1 MKETMTKNDI
11 VERVYLEAGLSK
23 RESAELVDLAL
34 GIMMETLEKGEHVK
48 VSGFGNFVVRQKR
61 ARRGRNPQTG
71 EEMTITPR
79 KVLTFKPSALL
90 KKAIFQ
96 GL

>member
-1 MKETMTKNDI
+1 MKESMTKNDI
-11 VERVYLEAGLSK
+11 VEQVHRKVGLSK

-34 GIMMETLEKGEHVK
+34 EIMMETLEKGEHVK

-79 KVLTFKPSALL
+79 KVLTFKPSELL
-90 KKAIFQ
+90 KKAISQ
-96 GL
+96 GS

>member
-1 MKETMTKNDI
+1 MKETMTRNDI
-11 VERVYLEAGLSK
+11 VEQVHRKVGLSK

-34 GIMMETLEKGEHVK
+34 EIMMKTLEKGENVK

-79 KVLTFKPSALL
+79 KVLTFKPSELL
-90 KKAIFQ
+90 KKAISQ
-96 GL
+96 GS

>member
-79 KVLTFKPSALL
+79 KVLTFKPSELL
-90 KKAIFQ
+90 KKAISQ
-96 GL
+96 GS

>member
-1 MKETMTKNDI
+1 MKESMTKNDI
-11 VERVYLEAGLSK
+11 VEQVHRKVGLSK

-34 GIMMETLEKGEHVK
+34 EIMMKTLEKGENVK

-79 KVLTFKPSALL
+79 KVLTFKPSELL
-90 KKAIFQ
+90 KKAISQ
-96 GL
+96 GS